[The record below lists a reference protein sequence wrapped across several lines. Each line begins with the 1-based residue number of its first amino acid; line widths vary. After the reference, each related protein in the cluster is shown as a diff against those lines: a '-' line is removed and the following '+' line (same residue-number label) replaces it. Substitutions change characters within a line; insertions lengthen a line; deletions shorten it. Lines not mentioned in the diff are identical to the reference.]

1 LKVKRNVLDKLRA
14 SFVVDSENDLE
25 SECVESVGDQ
35 VGLNE
40 SDCIGDVDLFSFD
53 SIDPDFEGFPINE

>member
-1 LKVKRNVLDKLRA
+1 M
-14 SFVVDSENDLE
+14 DSENDLE